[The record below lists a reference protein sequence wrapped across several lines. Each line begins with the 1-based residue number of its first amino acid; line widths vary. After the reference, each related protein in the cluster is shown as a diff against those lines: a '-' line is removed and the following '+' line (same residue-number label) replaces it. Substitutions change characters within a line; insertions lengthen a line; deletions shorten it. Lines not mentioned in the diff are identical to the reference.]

1 MGRIP
6 TVDALLKRNC
16 YNGEDMC
23 VLCEERPETA
33 DHLFCSCYVAAVL
46 WNRVSLWF
54 KISPIYAFLV
64 KDLLEIYKYAGLK
77 KHEEDIMHGIIM
89 VGCWILWKRRN
100 DIRFSGISV
109 DIALQVVFMTPLA
122 PVRGSIS
129 PILTMAA
136 AVRSDANLLR
146 LLSYTHTHNAI
157 S

>member
-46 WNRVSLWF
+46 WNR
-54 KISPIYAFLV
+54 
-64 KDLLEIYKYAGLK
+64 
-77 KHEEDIMHGIIM
+77 HEEDIMHGIIM